1 MVHVKNYALRER
13 KDGETFIALELA
25 GGLEMVQSAETGKF
39 YATIRKCSIP
49 STLDEPTAQMM
60 VGQKIEGEIVRVQC
74 DPYDFTNPR
83 TGEVITL
90 THTYAYRPNEAME
103 LIGHTQVRDLATA

>member
-1 MVHVKNYALRER
+1 MVQVKSYALRER
-13 KDGETFIALELA
+13 KDGEKFIALELM
-25 GGLEMVQSAETGKF
+25 GGLELVQSAETGRF

-60 VGQKIEGEIVRVQC
+60 VGQKMEGEIVRVQC
-74 DPYDFTNPR
+74 DPYDFANPR

-90 THTYAYRPNEAME
+90 SHTYAYRPKDALE
-103 LIGHTQVRDLATA
+103 LVGHTQVKDLENA

>member
-1 MVHVKNYALRER
+1 MVQVKNYALRER
-13 KDGETFIALELA
+13 KDGKTFIVLELL
-25 GGLEMVQSAETGKF
+25 GGLELIQSSATGKF
-39 YATIRKCSIP
+39 YATVKKCSIP
-49 STLDEPTAQMM
+49 STLDEPTAKLM

-103 LIGHTQVRDLATA
+103 LVGHSQVISLETA

>member
-1 MVHVKNYALRER
+1 MN
-13 KDGETFIALELA
+13 
-25 GGLEMVQSAETGKF
+25 
-39 YATIRKCSIP
+39 
-49 STLDEPTAQMM
+49 
-60 VGQKIEGEIVRVQC
+60 QKIEGEIVRVQC

-103 LIGHTQVRDLATA
+103 LVGHTQVNDLQTA